1 MDTADN
7 AAPTSGYYYG
17 SITVVGDS
25 ATGREVGNIWA
36 RDGDTI
42 TVEFFESDHSEVIG
56 SAEAIIDAVSPSIS
70 GIAPSG
76 GSVLNETPVI
86 SFDIS
91 DMGSGFSTSD
101 FDQHVD
107 LFLLDFPDDEDD
119 PGCQVKDARLSAT
132 RLSSDEMSVQFRS
145 RDDWGDDE
153 YVTV

>member
-1 MDTADN
+1 MK
-7 AAPTSGYYYG
+7 
-17 SITVVGDS
+17 
-25 ATGREVGNIWA
+25 GNIWA

-70 GIAPSG
+70 GIAPSED
-76 GSVLNETPVI
+76 SVLNETPVI

-91 DMGSGFSTSD
+91 DLGSGFSTSD

-107 LFLLDFPDDEDD
+107 LFLLAVPDDEDG
-119 PGCQVKDARLSAT
+119 PECKIKEGRLSAT
-132 RLSSDEMSVQFRS
+132 RLSSDEMSVQFRA

-153 YVTV
+153 YVDV